1 MKDNENKRTQK
12 ASLSTNSPNCAMNWA
27 ICSFVLLPCS
37 PKNLEKPGILVSC
50 GYKTM
55 SNQLSYGFRYDY
67 LELVI
72 LNTSLSQNALAI
84 SSLSISIAAGG
95 SPMPLGSTGASD
107 RASLCRP
114 LTHG

>member
-1 MKDNENKRTQK
+1 MKTSKHKKLPYRPILLI
-12 ASLSTNSPNCAMNWA
+12 A
-27 ICSFVLLPCS
+27 LLPSS
-37 PKNLEKPGILVSC
+37 PKNLEKSGILVSC

-67 LELVI
+67 PELVI

-84 SSLSISIAAGG
+84 SSLSISIATGG
-95 SPMPLGSTGASD
+95 SPTPLGSTRASD

-114 LTHG
+114 LSHG